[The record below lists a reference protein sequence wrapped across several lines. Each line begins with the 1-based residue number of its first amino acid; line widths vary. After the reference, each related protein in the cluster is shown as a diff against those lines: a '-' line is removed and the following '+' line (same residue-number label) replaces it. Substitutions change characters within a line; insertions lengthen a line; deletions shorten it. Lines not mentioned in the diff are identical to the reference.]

1 MVVVVG
7 GVLACVGLYGQ
18 PLILRPQ
25 SQFLSSRLCNLDFY
39 LELGFG
45 TLGLMSIKMLKIH
58 ILVNVVK

>member
-1 MVVVVG
+1 MVVLVVG

-18 PLILRPQ
+18 PLSLSP
-25 SQFLSSRLCNLDFY
+25 SSFLLNFAIWIFD

-45 TLGLMSIKMLKIH
+45 TLGLMSIKMLKMY